1 MHAVGKITLFMCAG
15 AVFVATG
22 KKYISQMD
30 GLGRKMPFTF
40 AAFSI
45 GALSVIGLPP
55 AGGLISKF
63 YLVTGAMDAGYV
75 ALLVVFL
82 ISTILNAAYLL
93 PIGYRA
99 FFPKD
104 PELAAKRFTWE
115 NVDEASWQCVVPLSV
130 TAVLAIVL
138 FIKPQLLLSLAGL
151 MVGSN
156 G

>member
-1 MHAVGKITLFMCAG
+1 
-15 AVFVATG
+15 
-22 KKYISQMD
+22 
-30 GLGRKMPFTF
+30 
-40 AAFSI
+40 
-45 GALSVIGLPP
+45 
-55 AGGLISKF
+55 
-63 YLVTGAMDAGYV
+63 MDAGYV

-104 PELAAKRFTWE
+104 PELAAKPFAWK

-130 TAVLAIVL
+130 TAVLAIIL